1 MLISILLQI
10 LLISLNAVFACAEIA
25 VLSLSAARLDKLVE
39 EGNKNAK
46 KLQNLTKV
54 PAKFLSTIQVAITLA
69 GFLGS
74 AFAADHFAGPIVD
87 SLRGTG
93 VYQALGEGVI
103 RTVAVILITI
113 LLSFVTLVFGEL
125 VPKRVAMRKSEKVA
139 LGMAGFLSAVSVIFA
154 PLVWLLT
161 KATNGVLRLL
171 RIDPDEKDEEVT
183 EEGIR
188 MMVDA
193 GSESGAIEEDEKE
206 LIQNVFD
213 FNDITAGEIATHRTQ
228 MVVLW
233 AEDDLDEWNRTI
245 VGSEHTYYPVC
256 GETIDDILGILNSK
270 IYFRLADKSKE
281 SVMENAVFPAYF
293 VPDSMAADDLL
304 RSMKQKSERAA
315 IVVDEFGGTHGLVT
329 VNDLI
334 EKIVGELDNDESIE
348 EIAEVDENTYRIL
361 GSADLSKL
369 EELTGLE
376 LDSDATTVGG
386 WVTEQFGDLPNPGDS
401 FEYENLTV
409 TMSAADERRVHEVI
423 VKINPKKDEDED
435 SEESEKE
442 DDAESSAH

>member
-1 MLISILLQI
+1 MLVSILLQI
-10 LLISLNAVFACAEIA
+10 LLIVLNAVFACAEIA
-25 VLSLSAARLDKLVE
+25 VLSLNTTRLDKLVD
-39 EGNKNAK
+39 EGNKKAK
-46 KLQNLTKV
+46 KLKKLTKV

-74 AFAADHFAGPIVD
+74 AFAADNFA
-87 SLRGTG
+87 SLIADAFRGTAFSDA
-93 VYQALGEGVI
+93 VGEGTI
-103 RTVAVILITI
+103 RTIAVILITL
-113 LLSFVTLVFGEL
+113 LLSFITLVFGEL
-125 VPKRVAMRKSEKVA
+125 VPKRVAMRKPEKIA
-139 LGMAGFLSAVSVIFA
+139 LGMAGFLTGVSVAFA

-161 KATNGVLRLL
+161 KTTNGVLRLL
-171 RIDPDEKDEEVT
+171 RIDPNESDEEVT

-233 AEDDLDEWNRTI
+233 DEDDVDVWNHTI
-245 VGSEHTYYPVC
+245 VESEHTYYPVC
-256 GETIDDILGILNSK
+256 GETIDDILGILNAK
-270 IYFRLADKSKE
+270 IYFRLSDKSKE
-281 SVMENAVFPAYF
+281 SVKINAVFPAYF

-329 VNDLI
+329 VNDLV
-334 EKIVGELDNDESIE
+334 ERIVGELDNDESID
-348 EIAEVDENTYRIL
+348 EIAEVEENTYRVL
-361 GSADLSKL
+361 GSTDLAKL

-376 LDSDATTVGG
+376 FDSDATTVGG
-386 WVTEQFGDLPNPGDS
+386 WVTEEFGDLPTPGDS
-401 FEYENLTV
+401 FDYENLTV
-409 TMSAADERRVHEVI
+409 TLSAADERRVHEVI
-423 VKINPKKDEDED
+423 VKINPKK
-435 SEESEKE
+435 SEEDDEATEKE
-442 DDAESSAH
+442 VPEE

>member
-1 MLISILLQI
+1 MLVPILLQI
-10 LLISLNAVFACAEIA
+10 LLILLNAIFACAEIA
-25 VLSLSAARLDKLVE
+25 VLSLSPTRLEKLVD

-46 KLQNLTKV
+46 KLQSLTKV
-54 PAKFLSTIQVAITLA
+54 PTKFLSTIQVAITLA

-74 AFAADHFAGPIVD
+74 AFAADNFAGLIVD
-87 SLRGTG
+87 AFRGTAFFDA
-93 VYQALGEGVI
+93 VGEDAI
-103 RTVAVILITI
+103 RTVSVILITL
-113 LLSFVTLVFGEL
+113 LLSYITLVFGEL
-125 VPKRVAMRKSEKVA
+125 VPKRIAMRKSEQVA
-139 LGMAGFLSAVSVIFA
+139 LGMAGFLSGVSVIFT

-161 KATNGVLRLL
+161 KTTNGVLRLL
-171 RIDPDEKDEEVT
+171 RIDPDESDEEVT

-233 AEDDLDEWNRTI
+233 EEDDMEVWNQTI

-270 IYFRLADKSKE
+270 IYFRLADQSKE
-281 SVMENAVFPAYF
+281 SVKEHAIFPAYF

-304 RSMKQKSERAA
+304 RAMRQKSERAA

-329 VNDLI
+329 VNDLV
-334 EKIVGELDNDESIE
+334 EKIVGELDNDESID

-361 GSADLSKL
+361 GSADLTKL

-376 LDSDATTVGG
+376 FDSDATTVGG

-423 VKINPKKDEDED
+423 VKINPKKSDEEEDE
-435 SEESEKE
+435 EAEKE
-442 DDAESSAH
+442 EPTE

>member
-1 MLISILLQI
+1 MLVSILLQI
-10 LLISLNAVFACAEIA
+10 LLIVLNAVFACAEIA
-25 VLSLSAARLDKLVE
+25 VLSLNATRLDKLVD
-39 EGNKNAK
+39 EGNKKAK
-46 KLQNLTKV
+46 KLKKLTKV

-74 AFAADHFAGPIVD
+74 AFAADHFA
-87 SLRGTG
+87 SLIADAFRGTAFSDA
-93 VYQALGEGVI
+93 VGEGTI
-103 RTVAVILITI
+103 RTIAVILITL
-113 LLSFVTLVFGEL
+113 LLSFITLVFGEL
-125 VPKRVAMRKSEKVA
+125 VPKRVAMRKPEKIA
-139 LGMAGFLSAVSVIFA
+139 LGMAGFLTGVSVAFA

-161 KATNGVLRLL
+161 KTTNGVLRLL
-171 RIDPDEKDEEVT
+171 RIDPNESDEEVT

-233 AEDDLDEWNRTI
+233 DEDDVDVWNHTI
-245 VGSEHTYYPVC
+245 VESEHTYYPVC
-256 GETIDDILGILNSK
+256 GETIDDILGILNAK
-270 IYFRLADKSKE
+270 IYFRLPDKSKE
-281 SVMENAVFPAYF
+281 SVKINAVFPAYF

-329 VNDLI
+329 VNDLV
-334 EKIVGELDNDESIE
+334 ERIVGELDNDESID
-348 EIAEVDENTYRIL
+348 EIAEVEENTYRVL
-361 GSADLSKL
+361 GSTDLAKL

-376 LDSDATTVGG
+376 FDSDATTVGG
-386 WVTEQFGDLPNPGDS
+386 WVTEEFGDLPTPGDS
-401 FEYENLTV
+401 FDYENLTV
-409 TMSAADERRVHEVI
+409 TLSAADERRVHEVI
-423 VKINPKKDEDED
+423 VKINPKK
-435 SEESEKE
+435 SEEDDEVTEKE
-442 DDAESSAH
+442 VPEE